1 MPELSIIVPVYKV
14 EKYIHQCIDSIL
26 NQSFENFEIILVDDG
41 SPDQSGAIC
50 DEYAKRDIRV
60 KVIHQENAGLSAAR
74 NTGLKHAQG
83 KYVAFVD
90 SDDYI
95 APNMYELLLNKL
107 REYGAD
113 MIKCGYHEFIDK
125 EITYTRKFASSFVYD
140 NTFSK
145 EELLKFSM
153 MDVMYTVV
161 WNAVYTKVLADKI
174 SYPEGLINEDN
185 YASPMYLLEAEKV
198 VVISEPLYYY
208 RQNPEGLS
216 KKDGPLKKPL
226 DVVFCY
232 HMLYEKLCERGFKDG
247 WTCDYLRKFISR
259 RVYNAV
265 KANKVKI
272 IIDNSLWKFV
282 LVNARWDRRLKLKIW
297 HWLGRVNVIR
307 IV

>member
-1 MPELSIIVPVYKV
+1 MLKLSIIVPVYDV

-26 NQSFENFEIILVDDG
+26 NQTFQNFEIILVDDD
-41 SPDQSGAIC
+41 SNDKSGAIC
-50 DEYAKRDIRV
+50 DEYAKRDNRV
-60 KVIHQENAGLSAAR
+60 KVIHQVNAGLSAAR
-74 NTGLKHAQG
+74 NIGLKHAKG

-107 REYGAD
+107 YESGTD
-113 MIKCGYHEFIDK
+113 MVKCGYHEFIYED
-125 EITYTRKFASSFVYD
+125 ITYTRKFVSPCVYE

-153 MDVMYTVV
+153 TDVLYIVV
-161 WNAVYTKVLADKI
+161 WNAVYTKNLADKI
-174 SYPEGLINEDN
+174 FYPNGLISEDN
-185 YASPMYLLEAEKV
+185 YVSPMYLLESEKV
-198 VVISEPLYYY
+198 AVISEPLYYY

-216 KKDGPLKKPL
+216 KKDVPLKKPL